1 MNRFSPIITTSSPRH
16 ADWLKS
22 LGATHVL
29 DRSLLLSEIQYKLSS
44 LAGGKPIEFVYD
56 AWGRD
61 RESARFGYTVVS
73 PGGAFVTAN
82 PLELTD
88 IADLIEESEKKGE
101 GKRIGQAWGSY
112 NAPGYEDLG
121 EEIYKRL
128 TGWLET
134 GTIVVRGAAVI
145 CF

>member
-1 MNRFSPIITTSSPRH
+1 M
-16 ADWLKS
+16 
-22 LGATHVL
+22 
-29 DRSLLLSEIQYKLSS
+29 
-44 LAGGKPIEFVYD
+44 
-56 AWGRD
+56 
-61 RESARFGYTVVS
+61 VS

-101 GKRIGQAWGSY
+101 SKRIGQAWGSY

-128 TGWLET
+128 TGWLGT
-134 GTIVVRGAAVI
+134 GTIVVRGVAVI